1 MIHGRGL
8 GLTAGLAR
16 TTTHLASALHDS
28 VFQKQTIT
36 SEVLPSR
43 TKISRKKKKA
53 EKKTINYKKY
63 KKIEKRKTSRELLIF
78 RNPVRLLRIQDLGF
92 RKF

>member
-1 MIHGRGL
+1 MIHGRGP

-92 RKF
+92 RI

>member
-1 MIHGRGL
+1 MIHGRGP

-28 VFQKQTIT
+28 VFPEKQTIT

-53 EKKTINYKKY
+53 EKN
-63 KKIEKRKTSRELLIF
+63 SLLIIKNIKKLKKGKP
-78 RNPVRLLRIQDLGF
+78 RGSC
-92 RKF
+92 

>member
-28 VFQKQTIT
+28 VFPEKQTIT

-43 TKISRKKKKA
+43 TKISRKKKKR
-53 EKKTINYKKY
+53 KKTLINYKKY
-63 KKIEKRKTSRELLIF
+63 KKIEKRGKPRGSC
-78 RNPVRLLRIQDLGF
+78 
-92 RKF
+92 